1 MPKGEPGGIPT
12 AEGAVN
18 GHPVNAICD
27 TGAGCNLVSSSLARR
42 LGFEPPCALPEEQ
55 TGLRLANGKTI
66 MSAGAINA
74 MWTFAHDPQRYWN
87 ISFQIISDFAHDI
100 VLGSQFLAA
109 SGTMNEH
116 RARLSKIPRPLWA
129 TSLLFTS
136 NIGSVSQRLQ
146 GTIDGVAVQA
156 LPDSGSESNL
166 VSLSFARSHR
176 NWHRAI
182 DWKDQRLLRFPDG
195 KFEKTMGSA
204 WAYWA
209 SLGQSIS
216 PSSCDGAVFQFHIL
230 ESCIHDVILGQD
242 ALEELEAFTE
252 HTASFVESDRGLE
265 PVGFNLVTWIPT
277 KRPKMVEVTDVNATP
292 PSRQNQQTSNEHR
305 NSGPQIQAC
314 EILNGLRTSRTIW
327 LEMMAKGWMSFERKR
342 ECRRRAE
349 VVRAI
354 RVMAPGPERDAAV
367 AEEEQIICPPPA
379 ASDISGSQFFV
390 FIATDR
396 HTPGM
401 EASPLTRQAPP
412 EVFKPK
418 IVQLYESLFKVCVLF
433 DPYTHEPRASPI
445 APGRALPLDDLQLPD
460 RMADAED
467 DAERSEGFWREFFLL
482 RPDRPALKRILDG
495 LGPAD
500 MLALEE
506 HTRELFARAVTA
518 MKSGQGVADL
528 HALDTLCVFLCSA
541 LSKKYAHPSSD
552 IIIVLAG
559 IDYVDTIFT
568 DFVGAVDQ
576 IIRSGKSL
584 ELRQKAVEVVL
595 AVTAGAYQTSLLTYF
610 IQRDLF
616 PSFIQDTD
624 TTERILSPFSL
635 LGLLANYNKFEF
647 QNPYQMRL
655 NDFVNEATIKKIIRC
670 IGQTCES
677 LTTQFVDVQDDLP
690 EGWTFNGTLRMIG
703 LGAVARGPKPEKKP
717 VYDAETMKQMFTKL
731 PGEEAAVL
739 LATYDFTHANKLF
752 CFNLATLPA
761 EKGEEQPLAAFTSLT
776 SYLLQH
782 AHLSERTT
790 HYSHLNL
797 MVFRLLIEDPVL
809 CKRIC
814 SEESK
819 GQVRLCR
826 QRQPFLPLVR
836 GDRILAT
843 AVLDTMVDG
852 ITHNLRRRLDVGL
865 YTLCV
870 GILLRVISYLSR
882 SRTRLTYHWADL
894 FRALLNLIRFLTQY
908 VADLKDLSQIDL
920 LLDNVVNLVALS
932 LSAGE
937 GFLPSPAAYDDL
949 FYKVVEA
956 GDTLTKFKESYQ
968 LGKRPSNSIDTLISV
983 STHYKELLA
992 EGGKKKGNLTSMQV
1006 TEVIKQGYETLS
1018 IQAKEG
1024 LDTWDR
1030 YREADERTLLKKMA
1044 RAAVADVRGL
1054 VER

>member
-1 MPKGEPGGIPT
+1 
-12 AEGAVN
+12 
-18 GHPVNAICD
+18 
-27 TGAGCNLVSSSLARR
+27 
-42 LGFEPPCALPEEQ
+42 
-55 TGLRLANGKTI
+55 
-66 MSAGAINA
+66 
-74 MWTFAHDPQRYWN
+74 
-87 ISFQIISDFAHDI
+87 
-100 VLGSQFLAA
+100 
-109 SGTMNEH
+109 
-116 RARLSKIPRPLWA
+116 
-129 TSLLFTS
+129 
-136 NIGSVSQRLQ
+136 
-146 GTIDGVAVQA
+146 
-156 LPDSGSESNL
+156 
-166 VSLSFARSHR
+166 
-176 NWHRAI
+176 
-182 DWKDQRLLRFPDG
+182 
-195 KFEKTMGSA
+195 
-204 WAYWA
+204 
-209 SLGQSIS
+209 
-216 PSSCDGAVFQFHIL
+216 
-230 ESCIHDVILGQD
+230 
-242 ALEELEAFTE
+242 
-252 HTASFVESDRGLE
+252 
-265 PVGFNLVTWIPT
+265 
-277 KRPKMVEVTDVNATP
+277 
-292 PSRQNQQTSNEHR
+292 
-305 NSGPQIQAC
+305 
-314 EILNGLRTSRTIW
+314 
-327 LEMMAKGWMSFERKR
+327 
-342 ECRRRAE
+342 
-349 VVRAI
+349 
-354 RVMAPGPERDAAV
+354 
-367 AEEEQIICPPPA
+367 
-379 ASDISGSQFFV
+379 
-390 FIATDR
+390 
-396 HTPGM
+396 M
-401 EASPLTRQAPP
+401 EASPLTRQPPP
-412 EVFKPK
+412 EVFQPK
-418 IVQLYESLFKVCVLF
+418 IVQLYESLFK
-433 DPYTHEPRASPI
+433 DA
-445 APGRALPLDDLQLPD
+445 DDD
-460 RMADAED
+460 S
-467 DAERSEGFWREFFLL
+467 ERSEGFWREFFLL
-482 RPDRPALKRILDG
+482 RPDRAALRRILDG

-506 HTRELFARAVTA
+506 HTRELFARAVA
-518 MKSGQGVADL
+518 AVKNGQGVADL
-528 HALDTLCVFLCSA
+528 HALDTLSVFLCSA

-552 IIIVLAG
+552 IINVLAG

-568 DFVGAVDQ
+568 DFVGALDQ
-576 IIRSGKSL
+576 IIRGGKSL
-584 ELRQKAVEVVL
+584 ELRQKAIEVVL

-616 PSFIQDTD
+616 PSVMKFIQDAD
-624 TTERILSPFSL
+624 TTERILGPSTL

-670 IGQTCES
+670 VGETCQS
-677 LTTQFVDVQDDLP
+677 LTTQYVEVQDDLP
-690 EGWTFNGTLRMIG
+690 EGWTLNGTLHMIG
-703 LGAVARGPKPEKKP
+703 LGVVARGPRPEKKA
-717 VYDAETMKQMFTKL
+717 VYDAETMKHMFTKL

-761 EKGEEQPLAAFTSLT
+761 EKGEQQPLAAFTSLT

-819 GQVRLCR
+819 AHVRLCR

-836 GDRILAT
+836 GERILAT

-870 GILLRVISYLSR
+870 GILLRIVSYLSR
-882 SRTRLTYHWADL
+882 SRTRLAYHWADL
-894 FRALLNLIRFLTQY
+894 FRALLNLIKFLTTY
-908 VADLKDLSQIDL
+908 VADVKDLPQIDL

-956 GDTLTKFKESYQ
+956 GDGLATFKEGYG
-968 LGKRPSNSIDTLISV
+968 LGRRPSNSIDTLISV

-992 EGGKKKGNLTSMQV
+992 EGGRSGGRKGNLTSVQV

-1044 RAAVADVRGL
+1044 RAAVGDVRGM